1 MAEDQEAT
9 DKEQDLTTGEATELE
24 RLLDDAGGGD
34 EAAGGLKAKFKK
46 ILSNKKLLM
55 IYGGGFLVLIL
66 AIGVGAYFFLGEKEA
81 DVVPLEEQAD
91 VVPLEEQ
98 ADVVPLEEQAVDE
111 EIIEEEE
118 EVIIKKVNIYEL
130 EPFFLPI
137 REDGKETGRFISISA
152 NLLLSNRVLNREID
166 KVLPLIRK
174 NIYTILRRK
183 RPSDFTLKRSRA
195 EERIK
200 KEILIASN
208 TQLLA
213 GTGTITDVFFTRFV
227 VK

>member
-9 DKEQDLTTGEATELE
+9 DKEQDLTT
-24 RLLDDAGGGD
+24 D

-81 DVVPLEEQAD
+81 DVVPLEEQA
-91 VVPLEEQ
+91 VE
-98 ADVVPLEEQAVDE
+98 E

-118 EVIIKKVNIYEL
+118 EVIIEKVNIYEL

-137 REDGKETGRFISISA
+137 HEDGKETGRFISISA

-166 KVLPLIRK
+166 KVLPLVRK

-183 RPSDFTLKRSRA
+183 RPSDFNLKRSQA

-208 TQLLA
+208 TLLLA

>member
-98 ADVVPLEEQAVDE
+98 ADVVPLEEQAVEE

-166 KVLPLIRK
+166 KVLPLVRE

>member
-9 DKEQDLTTGEATELE
+9 DKEQDLTTNETAGLE

-81 DVVPLEEQAD
+81 DVVPLEEQA
-91 VVPLEEQ
+91 VE
-98 ADVVPLEEQAVDE
+98 E

-118 EVIIKKVNIYEL
+118 EGKIKKVKIKKVNIYNL

-137 REDGKETGRFISISA
+137 RDDGKETGRFISIAA
-152 NLLLSNRVLNREID
+152 NLLLSNRVLNHEID
-166 KVLPLIRK
+166 KVLPLVRK
-174 NIYTILRRK
+174 NIYNILRRK
-183 RPSDFTLKRSRA
+183 RPSDFTLERFQT

-200 KEILIASN
+200 KEILTACN
-208 TQLLA
+208 ALLLG
-213 GTGTITDVFFTRFV
+213 GTGTIKDVFFTRFV

>member
-66 AIGVGAYFFLGEKEA
+66 AIGVGAYFFLGEKE
-81 DVVPLEEQAD
+81 AD

-200 KEILIASN
+200 KEILTASN

-213 GTGTITDVFFTRFV
+213 GTGTITDVFFTRFM